1 MVNWGLGST
10 CVASVGLGTRIR
22 CGSSKVPWNYGSRW
36 NDEVR
41 HVHMRWG
48 TPMMDMDRDHS

>member
-1 MVNWGLGST
+1 VLLAWDWARGLD
-10 CVASVGLGTRIR
+10 AE
-22 CGSSKVPWNYGSRW
+22 VPWNYGSGW